1 MSGMMKGLYFS
12 IVTAVCA
19 LACLPVK
26 AREYSA
32 AELLAGVKAARP
44 SGGIYARLRMEHRAP
59 GAAKPE
65 VLQVQVK
72 RRIAD
77 SGRSEH
83 LYQLLFPAARKGEG
97 VLLKIAGG
105 DFSGAVCGVSGEI
118 TPLRA
123 GDRDLGL
130 FGTVLSV
137 DDVIAEFLDWP
148 SQTLVGSE
156 NVGNVPCHIV
166 ESRAPAGSK
175 SGARLVRSWIDAKRF
190 VTQKMEVY
198 GADLVK
204 PVKTVLTEKVLR
216 NKTGY
221 YIPVTFTVTD
231 LVSGAATTVEGVRSD
246 GGIHF
251 TDADFEPEALK
262 TITSTRAS

>member
-1 MSGMMKGLYFS
+1 MKFASRL
-12 IVTAVCA
+12 TAVIALA
-19 LACLPVK
+19 LACFP
-26 AREYSA
+26 ASAQDYSA
-32 AELLAGVKAARP
+32 AQLLAGVKAARP

-77 SGRSEH
+77 SGKSEH

-105 DFSGAVCGVSGEI
+105 DFSGAVCSAAGEI

-123 GDRDLGL
+123 SDRDRGL

-137 DDVIAEFLDWP
+137 DDVIAEFLNWP
-148 SQTLVGSE
+148 SPTLAGSE
-156 NVGNVPCHIV
+156 SVGNVPCHIV
-166 ESRAPAGSK
+166 ESRAPGGSK
-175 SGARLVRSWIDAKRF
+175 SGVKLVRSWIDAKRF
-190 VTQKMEVY
+190 VTQKMEMF
-198 GADLVK
+198 GADTSRPLR
-204 PVKTVLTEKVLR
+204 TVLTEKVLR

-221 YIPVTFTVTD
+221 YLPVTFTVTEHA
-231 LVSGAATTVEGVRSD
+231 SGAATTVEGVRSD
-246 GGIHF
+246 SGISYS
-251 TDADFEPEALK
+251 DADFAESALQAV
-262 TITSTRAS
+262 TSTPVP